1 VDLPWEAFQIV
12 NAQGEY
18 VVEPGG
24 FDILV
29 GPSSRERDLQKARLI
44 IN

>member
-1 VDLPWEAFQIV
+1 M
-12 NAQGEY
+12 NR

-29 GPSSRERDLQKARLI
+29 GSSSVKSQKARLEVV
-44 IN
+44 NR